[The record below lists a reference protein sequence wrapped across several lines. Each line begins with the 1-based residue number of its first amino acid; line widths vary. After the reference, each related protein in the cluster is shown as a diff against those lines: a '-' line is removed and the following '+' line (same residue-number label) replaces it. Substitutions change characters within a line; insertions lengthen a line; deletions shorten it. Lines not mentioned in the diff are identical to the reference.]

1 MRSDAIKQGRER
13 APHRSL
19 LYACGLSSEEVQRPF
34 VAVAS
39 SFTDVVPGHVG
50 MRDLERHVERGIY
63 AAGGAAFFFGLPA
76 ICDGIAMG
84 HKGMHY
90 SLASR
95 ELIADSIE
103 SMAEGHAFD
112 GLVLL
117 TNCDKITPGMLMAA
131 ARLNIPSIVLTAG
144 PMLAGRYRGTRVSY
158 GETYYAVAQA
168 QKGEIT
174 DEDLAE
180 REYCACPG
188 AGSCQGLYTANTM
201 ACLTEAM
208 GMSLTNVG
216 TSLAVSAEKRRLAYE
231 TGKRIVELI
240 AGDVQPRSIMTAA
253 AFRNAIRVD
262 NALGG
267 STNTVLHLP
276 AIAHE
281 AGVALDLDWFDQIS
295 RVTPHLTDMLP
306 GGTHF
311 MEDLDYAGGVPAV
324 LHVLRD
330 ALESSPTVDGRD
342 ICDIAAQARVR
353 DEEVIRSLD
362 RPYHK
367 EGGIAILRGDL
378 APEGSVVKQS
388 AVSESMR
395 RFRGAA
401 RVFDSEEATTEAILG
416 GRIKPGDVVVV
427 RYEGP
432 RGGPGMREMLYPT
445 SLITG
450 SGLAE
455 SVALLTDGRFSGAT
469 VGLSAGH
476 ISPEAMAGGPIAL
489 VEEGDEI
496 AIDLDAR
503 TIDLSVS
510 KTELARRRK
519 AWRPPQPKVTTGW
532 LARYARLVTSAASGA
547 VLSAE
552 CDAGPRRDAG

>member
-1 MRSDAIKQGRER
+1 MRSDVIKQGAER

-19 LYACGLSSEEVQRPF
+19 LYACGLSREEIERPF

-39 SFTDVVPGHVG
+39 SFADVVPGHVG

-63 AAGGAAFFFGLPA
+63 AGGGAAFFFGLPA

-131 ARLNIPSIVLTAG
+131 ARLNIPAIVLTAG
-144 PMLAGRYRGTRVSY
+144 PMLAGRHRGARVSY
-158 GETYYAVAQA
+158 GETYYAVAQL
-168 QKGEIT
+168 KRGEIS
-174 DEDLAE
+174 EADLAE

-201 ACLTEAM
+201 ACLTETM
-208 GMSLTNVG
+208 GMSLTNCA
-216 TSLAVSAEKRRLAYE
+216 TSLAVSAEKRRLAYG
-231 TGKRIVELI
+231 TGKRIVEMI
-240 AGDVQPRSIMTAA
+240 AEDLRPRSIITPAA
-253 AFRNAIRVD
+253 LRNAIRVD

-267 STNTVLHLP
+267 STNAVLHLP

-281 AGVALDLDWFDQIS
+281 AGVDLELDWFDEIS

-306 GGTHF
+306 GGRHF
-311 MEDLDYAGGVPAV
+311 MEDLDAAGGVPAV

-330 ALESSPTVDGRD
+330 SLEGSATVSGRD
-342 ICDIAAQARVR
+342 IVEVAAQGQVR
-353 DEEVIRSLD
+353 DAEVIRPLD
-362 RPYHK
+362 RPYHG
-367 EGGIAILRGDL
+367 EGGIAILRGNL
-378 APEGSVVKQS
+378 APDGAVVKQS
-388 AVSESMR
+388 AVSQAMR
-395 RFRGAA
+395 RFRGPA

-476 ISPEAMAGGPIAL
+476 VSPEAMAGGPIAL
-489 VEEGDEI
+489 VREGDEI
-496 AIDLDAR
+496 TIDLDAR
-503 TIDLSVS
+503 AIDLLVS
-510 KTELARRRK
+510 EGELEQRRRT
-519 AWRPPQPKVTTGW
+519 WQPPEPKVTSGW

-547 VLSAE
+547 VLRADGE
-552 CDAGPRRDAG
+552 CRGQEGS

>member
-1 MRSDAIKQGRER
+1 MRSDVIKQGRER

-19 LYACGLSSEEVQRPF
+19 LYACGLSREELGRPF

-39 SFTDVVPGHVG
+39 SFSDVVPGHVG
-50 MRDLERHVERGIY
+50 MRDLERHLERGIY

-76 ICDGIAMG
+76 ICDGLAMG

-131 ARLNIPSIVLTAG
+131 ARLNIPAIVLTAG
-144 PMLAGRYRGTRVSY
+144 PMLAGRFRGTRVSY

-174 DEDLAE
+174 DADLEE
-180 REYCACPG
+180 RAYCACPG
-188 AGSCQGLYTANTM
+188 GGSCQGLYTANTM

-208 GMSLTNVG
+208 GMSLTGCG
-216 TSLAVSAEKRRLAYE
+216 TALAVSAEKRRLAYE
-231 TGKRIVELI
+231 TGKRAVELI
-240 AGDVQPRSIMTAA
+240 TRDVRPRSIMTAA

-281 AGVALDLDWFDQIS
+281 AGVGFQLDWFDEIS

-306 GGTHF
+306 GGKYF
-311 MEDLDYAGGVPAV
+311 MEDLDNAGGVPAV

-330 ALESSPTVDGRD
+330 ALASSPSVSGGD
-342 ICDIAAQARVR
+342 ICEIAAQSRVL
-353 DEEVIRSLD
+353 DDEVIRPLD
-362 RPYHK
+362 RPYHQ
-367 EGGIAILRGDL
+367 EGGIAILRGNL

-388 AVSESMR
+388 AVSADMR
-395 RFRGAA
+395 RFRGPA
-401 RVFDSEEATTEAILG
+401 RVFDSEEATTAAILKG
-416 GRIKPGDVVVV
+416 DIKPGDVVVV

-450 SGLAE
+450 AGLGE

-469 VGLSAGH
+469 VGLSVGH
-476 ISPEAMAGGPIAL
+476 ISPEAMAGGPLAL
-489 VEEGDEI
+489 VREGDEI

-503 TIDLSVS
+503 TMDLLVPEA
-510 KTELARRRK
+510 ELQRRRESWQ
-519 AWRPPQPKVTTGW
+519 APEPKVKSGW

-547 VLSAE
+547 VLSA
-552 CDAGPRRDAG
+552 DADGGARRGS

>member
-1 MRSDAIKQGRER
+1 MRSDVIKQGRER

-19 LYACGLSSEEVQRPF
+19 LYACGLTREQVQRPF

-95 ELIADSIE
+95 ELVADSIE

-112 GLVLL
+112 ALVLL

-168 QKGEIT
+168 QKGEIS

-208 GMSLTNVG
+208 GMSLANAG
-216 TSLAVSAEKRRLAYE
+216 TALAVSAEKRRLAYE
-231 TGKRIVELI
+231 TGRRIVEMV
-240 AGDVQPRSIMTAA
+240 AADVKPRAIMTAA
-253 AFRNAIRVD
+253 AFRNAIRAD

-281 AGVALDLDWFDQIS
+281 AGVTLDLDWFDQIS

-311 MEDLDYAGGVPAV
+311 MEDLDYAGGVPAL

-330 ALESSPTVDGRD
+330 SLESNPTADGRD
-342 ICDIAAQARVR
+342 IRDIAAQAQVR
-353 DEEVIRSLD
+353 DPEVIRPVD

-367 EGGIAILRGDL
+367 QGGIAILRGDL

-388 AVSESMR
+388 AVSEGMR
-395 RFRGAA
+395 KFRGRA
-401 RVFDSEEATTEAILG
+401 RVFDSEEATTAAILG

-445 SLITG
+445 SLLRG

-469 VGLSAGH
+469 VGLAAGH

-496 AIDLDAR
+496 EMDLDAR
-503 TIDLSVS
+503 TINLLVS

-519 AWRPPQPKVTTGW
+519 AWQPPTPKVTTGW

-547 VLSAE
+547 VLTAE
-552 CDAGPRRDAG
+552 CDGGGRRDAR

>member
-1 MRSDAIKQGRER
+1 MRSDIIKQGRER

-19 LYACGLSSEEVQRPF
+19 LYACGLSREEMSRPF
-34 VAVAS
+34 IAVAS
-39 SFTDVVPGHVG
+39 SFSDIVPGHVG
-50 MRDLERHVERGIY
+50 MRDLERHIERGIY
-63 AAGGAAFFFGLPA
+63 AAGGAAFFFGVPG
-76 ICDGIAMG
+76 ICDGLAMG

-95 ELIADSIE
+95 ELIADCIE
-103 SMAEGHAFD
+103 SMAQGHAFD

-131 ARLNIPSIVLTAG
+131 ARLDLPAIVLTAG
-144 PMLAGRYRGTRVSY
+144 PMLAGRLRGVRVSY

-208 GMSLTNVG
+208 GMSLPGCG
-216 TSLAVSAEKRRLAYE
+216 TALAVSAEKRRLAYE
-231 TGKRIVELI
+231 TGKRIVRLV
-240 AGDVQPRSIMTAA
+240 AADMRPRSIMTPA

-281 AGVALDLDWFDQIS
+281 AGVDFELDWFDHIS

-306 GGTHF
+306 GGRHF
-311 MEDLDYAGGVPAV
+311 MEDLDAAGGVPGV
-324 LHVLRD
+324 LHVLQD
-330 ALESSPTVDGRD
+330 ALESSPTVNGSG
-342 ICDIAAQARVR
+342 ILEVAAQGRVLDR
-353 DEEVIRSLD
+353 EVIRPLD
-362 RPYHK
+362 RPYH
-367 EGGIAILRGDL
+367 EQGGIAILRGNL

-388 AVSESMR
+388 AVSEAMR
-395 RFRGAA
+395 KFRGPA
-401 RVFDSEEATTEAILG
+401 RVFDSEETATAAILAG
-416 GRIKPGDVVVV
+416 AIKAGDVVVV

-445 SLITG
+445 SLIRG
-450 SGLAE
+450 AGLGE

-476 ISPEAMAGGPIAL
+476 VSPEAMAGGPLAL
-489 VEEGDEI
+489 VREGDQI

-503 TIDLSVS
+503 TIDLAVDES
-510 KTELARRRK
+510 ELQRRR
-519 AWRPPQPKVTTGW
+519 ASWRPPEPKVKTGW
-532 LARYARLVTSAASGA
+532 LARYARLVSSAASGA
-547 VLSAE
+547 VLSADTE
-552 CDAGPRRDAG
+552 GAARRARK

>member
-1 MRSDAIKQGRER
+1 MRSDIIKQGRER

-19 LYACGLSSEEVQRPF
+19 LYACGLSREEIGRPF
-34 VAVAS
+34 IAVAS
-39 SFTDVVPGHVG
+39 SFSDIVPGHVG
-50 MRDLERHVERGIY
+50 MRDLERHIERGIY
-63 AAGGAAFFFGLPA
+63 AAGGAAFFFGVPG
-76 ICDGIAMG
+76 ICDGLAMG

-95 ELIADSIE
+95 ELIADCIE

-117 TNCDKITPGMLMAA
+117 TNCDKITPGCLMAA
-131 ARLNIPSIVLTAG
+131 ARLDLPAIVLTAG
-144 PMLAGRYRGTRVSY
+144 PMLAGGLRGARVSY
-158 GETYYAVAQA
+158 GDTYYAVAKA
-168 QKGEIT
+168 QKGEIS

-180 REYCACPG
+180 QEYCACPG

-201 ACLTEAM
+201 ACLTETM
-208 GMSLTNVG
+208 GMSLPGGG
-216 TSLAVSAEKRRLAYE
+216 TALAVSAEKRRLAYE
-231 TGKRIVELI
+231 TGKRIVGLV
-240 AGDVQPRSIMTAA
+240 AADVRPCSIMTPA

-281 AGVALDLDWFDQIS
+281 AGVDFELDWFDQIS
-295 RVTPHLTDMLP
+295 RVTPHLTDMVP
-306 GGTHF
+306 GGRHF
-311 MEDLDYAGGVPAV
+311 MEDLDTAGGVPGV

-330 ALESSPTVDGRD
+330 ALESSPTVNGSD
-342 ICDIAAQARVR
+342 ILEIAAQGRVL
-353 DEEVIRSLD
+353 DSEVIRPLD
-362 RPYHK
+362 RPYHR
-367 EGGIAILRGDL
+367 EGGIAILRGNL

-388 AVSESMR
+388 AVSEAMR
-395 RFRGAA
+395 TFRGRA
-401 RVFDSEEATTEAILG
+401 RVFDSEEAATAAILAG
-416 GRIKPGDVVVV
+416 TIKAGDVVVV

-445 SLITG
+445 SLIRG
-450 SGLAE
+450 AGLGE

-476 ISPEAMAGGPIAL
+476 ISPEAMAGGPLAL
-489 VEEGDEI
+489 VREGDQI

-503 TIDLSVS
+503 TIDLVVDEA
-510 KTELARRRK
+510 ELRQRRMS
-519 AWRPPQPKVTTGW
+519 WQPPQPKVTTGW
-532 LARYARLVTSAASGA
+532 LARYASMVSSAASGA
-547 VLSAE
+547 VLSA
-552 CDAGPRRDAG
+552 DTGGARGRARK

>member
-1 MRSDAIKQGRER
+1 MRSDVIKQGMER

-19 LYACGLSSEEVQRPF
+19 LYACGLSREEIQRPF

-39 SFTDVVPGHVG
+39 SFTDMVPGHVG

-76 ICDGIAMG
+76 ICDGLAMG

-117 TNCDKITPGMLMAA
+117 TNCDKITPAMLMAA
-131 ARLNIPSIVLTAG
+131 ARLNIPAIVLTAG

-158 GETYYAVAQA
+158 GETYYAVAQV
-168 QKGEIT
+168 QKGEIS
-174 DEDLAE
+174 EQDLSE

-208 GMSLTNVG
+208 GMSLTNSG
-216 TSLAVSAEKRRLAYE
+216 TALAVSAEKRRLAYD
-231 TGKRIVELI
+231 TGKCIVELI
-240 AGDVQPRSIMTAA
+240 AQDLRPRSIMTAA
-253 AFRNAIRVD
+253 ALRNAIRVD

-281 AGVALDLDWFDQIS
+281 AGVNLELDWFDQIS

-306 GGTHF
+306 GGAHF

-330 ALESSPTVDGRD
+330 SLESSPTVGGRD
-342 ICDIAAQARVR
+342 LLEIATQAQVR
-353 DEEVIRSLD
+353 DDEVIRPLD
-362 RPYHK
+362 RPYHQ
-367 EGGIAILRGDL
+367 EGGIAILRGSL

-388 AVSESMR
+388 AVSAEMR
-395 RFRGAA
+395 RFQGPA
-401 RVFDSEEATTEAILG
+401 RVFESEEETTDAILQ
-416 GRIKPGDVVVV
+416 GRINAGDVVVV

-445 SLITG
+445 SLIKG
-450 SGLAE
+450 CGLAE

-476 ISPEAMAGGPIAL
+476 ISPEAMAGGPLAL
-489 VEEGDEI
+489 VREGDRI

-503 TIDLSVS
+503 TIDLLVPGD
-510 KTELARRRK
+510 ELERRRDG
-519 AWRPPQPKVTTGW
+519 WQPPEPKVKGGW

-547 VLSAE
+547 VLTA
-552 CDAGPRRDAG
+552 DDDKGAGRSHQ

>member
-1 MRSDAIKQGRER
+1 MRSDVIKQGRER

-19 LYACGLSSEEVQRPF
+19 LYACGLSREEMGRPF

-39 SFTDVVPGHVG
+39 SFTDIVPGHVG
-50 MRDLERHVERGIY
+50 MRDLERHIERGIY
-63 AAGGAAFFFGLPA
+63 AAGGAAFCFGLPA

-95 ELIADSIE
+95 ELIADSVE

-131 ARLNIPSIVLTAG
+131 ARLDLPAIVLTAG
-144 PMLAGRYRGTRVSY
+144 PMLAGRFRGARVSY

-174 DEDLAE
+174 DADLEE
-180 REYCACPG
+180 RAYCACPG
-188 AGSCQGLYTANTM
+188 GGSCQGLYTANTM

-208 GMSLTNVG
+208 GMSLTHAG
-216 TSLAVSAEKRRLAYE
+216 TALAISAEKRRLAYE

-240 AGDVQPRSIMTAA
+240 AEDLRPRMVMTPA
-253 AFRNAIRVD
+253 AFRNAVRVD

-281 AGVALDLDWFDQIS
+281 AGVDFELDWFDQIS

-306 GGTHF
+306 GGKHF
-311 MEDLDYAGGVPAV
+311 MEDLDHAGGVPAV
-324 LHVLRD
+324 LHVLRE
-330 ALESSPTVDGRD
+330 ALESSPTVNGSDLR
-342 ICDIAAQARVR
+342 DIAAAATVA
-353 DEEVIRSLD
+353 DDEVIRPLD
-362 RPYHK
+362 RPYH
-367 EGGIAILRGDL
+367 EQGGIAILRGNL
-378 APEGSVVKQS
+378 APEGAVVKQS
-388 AVSESMR
+388 AVAAGMR
-395 RFRGAA
+395 KFRGSA
-401 RVFDSEEATTEAILG
+401 RVFDSEGATSAAILKG
-416 GRIKPGDVVVV
+416 DIKPGEVVVV

-450 SGLAE
+450 AGLGE

-476 ISPEAMAGGPIAL
+476 ISPEAMAGGPLAL
-489 VEEGDEI
+489 VQEGDEI

-503 TIDLSVS
+503 TIDLLVAQD
-510 KTELARRRK
+510 EIARRRQ
-519 AWRPPQPKVTTGW
+519 AWRAPEPKVKRGW

-547 VLSAE
+547 VLSADG
-552 CDAGPRRDAG
+552 DAGRGA

>member
-1 MRSDAIKQGRER
+1 MRSDLVKRGPARMPAR
-13 APHRSL
+13 AL
-19 LYACGLSSEEVQRPF
+19 LRATGLTDRHLEKPF
-34 VAVAS
+34 IGLCS
-39 SFTDVVPGHVG
+39 SFTDLVPGHIG
-50 MRDLERHVERGIY
+50 MRELERDIERGIH
-63 AAGGAAFFFGLPA
+63 AGGGVCFIFGVPG

-84 HKGMHY
+84 HVGMHY
-90 SLASR
+90 SLPSR
-95 ELIADSIE
+95 ELIADMVESI
-103 SMAEGHAFD
+103 AEAHQLD

-131 ARLNIPSIVLTAG
+131 ARLDIPSIVLTAG
-144 PMLAGRYRGTRVSY
+144 PMLAGRYRGGRVSY
-158 GETYYAVAQA
+158 GETYYAVAQLR
-168 QKGEIT
+168 KGEIS
-174 DEDLAE
+174 EQDLYE

-208 GMSLTNVG
+208 GMSLANSG
-216 TSLAVSAEKRRLAYE
+216 TALAVSAEKRRLAYE
-231 TGKRIVELI
+231 TGKRIVELV
-240 AGDVQPRSIMTAA
+240 AQDVRPRSIITAA
-253 AFRNAIRVD
+253 ALRNAIRVD

-281 AGVALDLDWFDQIS
+281 AGVDFELDWFDQIS
-295 RVTPHLTDMLP
+295 RVTPHLTNMLP
-306 GGTHF
+306 GGTDF

-324 LHVLRD
+324 LHVLHD
-330 ALESSPTVDGRD
+330 SLESSTTVLGRD
-342 ICDIAAQARVR
+342 IRDIAAQAQVR
-353 DEEVIRSLD
+353 DAEVIRPLD

-367 EGGIAILRGDL
+367 EGGIAILRGNL

-388 AVSESMR
+388 AVSEAMR
-395 RFRGAA
+395 QFRGPA
-401 RVFDSEEATTEAILG
+401 RVFDSEEATTEAILA
-416 GRIKPGDVVVV
+416 GRINAGDVVVV

-450 SGLAE
+450 SGLAD

-476 ISPEAMAGGPIAL
+476 VSPEAMAGGPIAL

-503 TIDLSVS
+503 TIDLLVPL
-510 KTELARRRK
+510 TELKRRRK
-519 AWRPPQPKVTTGW
+519 SWQPPEPKVKTGW

-552 CDAGPRRDAG
+552 GDAGARRGG

>member
-1 MRSDAIKQGRER
+1 MRSDVIKKGMER

-19 LYACGLSSEEVQRPF
+19 LYACGLSGEEMQRPF

-39 SFTDVVPGHVG
+39 SFTDIVPGHVG
-50 MRDLERHVERGIY
+50 MRDLERHIERGIY

-131 ARLNIPSIVLTAG
+131 ARLDIPSIVLTAG
-144 PMLAGRYRGTRVSY
+144 PMLAGRYRGGRVSY
-158 GETYYAVAQA
+158 GETYYAVAQLR
-168 QKGEIT
+168 KGEIS
-174 DEDLAE
+174 EQDLYE

-208 GMSLTNVG
+208 GMSLANSG
-216 TSLAVSAEKRRLAYE
+216 TALAVSAEKRRLAYE
-231 TGKRIVELI
+231 TGKRIVELV
-240 AGDVQPRSIMTAA
+240 AQDVRPRSIITAA
-253 AFRNAIRVD
+253 ALRNAIRVD

-281 AGVALDLDWFDQIS
+281 AGVDFELDWFDQIS
-295 RVTPHLTDMLP
+295 RVTPHLTNMLP
-306 GGTHF
+306 GGTDF

-324 LHVLRD
+324 LHVLHD
-330 ALESSPTVDGRD
+330 SLESSTTVLGRD
-342 ICDIAAQARVR
+342 IRDIAAQAQVR
-353 DEEVIRSLD
+353 DAEVIRPLD

-367 EGGIAILRGDL
+367 EGGIAILRGNL

-388 AVSESMR
+388 AVSEAMR
-395 RFRGAA
+395 QFRGPA
-401 RVFDSEEATTEAILG
+401 RVFDSEEATTEAILA
-416 GRIKPGDVVVV
+416 GRINAGDVVVV

-450 SGLAE
+450 SGLAD

-476 ISPEAMAGGPIAL
+476 VSPEAMAGGPIAL

-503 TIDLSVS
+503 TIDLLVPL
-510 KTELARRRK
+510 TELKRRRK
-519 AWRPPQPKVTTGW
+519 SWQPPEPKVKTGW

-552 CDAGPRRDAG
+552 GDAGARRGG

>member
-1 MRSDAIKQGRER
+1 MRSDVIKKGMER

-19 LYACGLSSEEVQRPF
+19 LYACGLSEEEMQRPF

-39 SFTDVVPGHVG
+39 SFTDIVPGHVG
-50 MRDLERHVERGIY
+50 MRDLERHIERGIY

-144 PMLAGRYRGTRVSY
+144 PMLAGRYRGARVSY
-158 GETYYAVAQA
+158 GETYYAVAQLR
-168 QKGEIT
+168 KGEIS
-174 DEDLAE
+174 EQDLYE

-208 GMSLTNVG
+208 GMSLTNSG

-231 TGKRIVELI
+231 TGRRIVELI
-240 AGDVQPRSIMTAA
+240 ANDVRPRSIITAA
-253 AFRNAIRVD
+253 ALRNAIRLD

-267 STNTVLHLP
+267 STNTVLHLS

-281 AGVALDLDWFDQIS
+281 AGVDFELDWFDQIS
-295 RVTPHLTDMLP
+295 RITPHLTNLLP
-306 GGTHF
+306 GGADF

-324 LHVLRD
+324 LHVLHD
-330 ALESSPTVDGRD
+330 ALESGATVSGRD
-342 ICDIAAQARVR
+342 IRDIASEGQVR
-353 DEEVIRSLD
+353 DAEVIRPLA
-362 RPYHK
+362 RPYHE
-367 EGGIAILRGDL
+367 EGGIAILRGNL
-378 APEGSVVKQS
+378 APDGSVVKQS
-388 AVSESMR
+388 AVSDSMR
-395 RFRGAA
+395 QFRGPA
-401 RVFDSEEATTEAILG
+401 RVFDSEDATTEAILG
-416 GRIKPGDVVVV
+416 GRIKAGDVVVV

-450 SGLAE
+450 SGLAD

-476 ISPEAMAGGPIAL
+476 VSPEAMAGGPIAL

-503 TIDLSVS
+503 TIDLLVPQ
-510 KTELARRRK
+510 TELRRRRK
-519 AWRPPQPKVTTGW
+519 SWQRPEPKVKTGW

-547 VLSAE
+547 VLSVDA
-552 CDAGPRRDAG
+552 DAGARRAG

>member
-1 MRSDAIKQGRER
+1 MRSDIIKQGIER

-19 LYACGLSSEEVQRPF
+19 LYACGLSAEEMQRPF

-39 SFTDVVPGHVG
+39 SFTDIVPGHVG
-50 MRDLERHVERGIY
+50 MRDLERHIERGIY

-131 ARLNIPSIVLTAG
+131 ARLNIPAIVLTAG
-144 PMLAGRYRGTRVSY
+144 PMLAGRYRGSRVSY
-158 GETYYAVAQA
+158 GETYYAVAQLR
-168 QKGEIT
+168 KGEIS
-174 DEDLAE
+174 EQDLYE

-208 GMSLTNVG
+208 GMSLTNSG

-231 TGKRIVELI
+231 TGKRIVGLI
-240 AGDVQPRSIMTAA
+240 AKDVRPRSIITAA
-253 AFRNAIRVD
+253 ALRNAIRLD
-262 NALGG
+262 NTLGG

-281 AGVALDLDWFDQIS
+281 AGVDFELDWFDQIS
-295 RVTPHLTDMLP
+295 RVTPHLTNMLP
-306 GGTHF
+306 GGTDF

-324 LHVLRD
+324 LHALRD
-330 ALESSPTVDGRD
+330 ALESSGTVGGRD
-342 ICDIAAQARVR
+342 IREIAAEAQVR
-353 DEEVIRSLD
+353 DAEVIRPLD

-367 EGGIAILRGDL
+367 EGGIAILRGNL
-378 APEGSVVKQS
+378 APDGSVVKQS
-388 AVSESMR
+388 AVSEVMR
-395 RFRGAA
+395 RFRGRA
-401 RVFDSEEATTEAILG
+401 RVFDSEEATTEAILA
-416 GRIKPGDVVVV
+416 GRIKAGDVVVV

-450 SGLAE
+450 SGLAD

-489 VEEGDEI
+489 VQEGDEI
-496 AIDLDAR
+496 AVDLDAR
-503 TIDLSVS
+503 TIDLLVS
-510 KTELARRRK
+510 QAELKRRRK
-519 AWRPPQPKVTTGW
+519 SWQPPEPKVKTGW

-547 VLSAE
+547 VLSVDA
-552 CDAGPRRDAG
+552 DAGARRAG

>member
-1 MRSDAIKQGRER
+1 MRSDVIKKGMER

-34 VAVAS
+34 IAVAS

-50 MRDLERHVERGIY
+50 MRDLERHIERGIY

-131 ARLNIPSIVLTAG
+131 ARIDIPSIVLTAG

-158 GETYYAVAQA
+158 GETYYAVAQR
-168 QKGEIT
+168 QKGQIT
-174 DEDLAE
+174 DADLAE
-180 REYCACPG
+180 REACACPG

-208 GMSLTNVG
+208 GMSLTNSG
-216 TSLAVSAEKRRLAYE
+216 TALAVSAEKRRLAYE
-231 TGKRIVELI
+231 TGKRIVEMI
-240 AGDVQPRSIMTAA
+240 AQDVKPRSIMTPA

-281 AGVALDLDWFDQIS
+281 AGIEFSLDWFDEIS
-295 RVTPHLTDMLP
+295 RVTPHLTNMLP
-306 GGTHF
+306 GGTYF
-311 MEDLDYAGGVPAV
+311 MEDLDAAGGVPAV
-324 LHVLRD
+324 LHVLRE
-330 ALESSPTVDGRD
+330 ALEGSPTVVGHD
-342 ICDIAAQARVR
+342 IRDIAAEAQVR
-353 DEEVIRSLD
+353 DAEVVRPLD
-362 RPYHK
+362 RPFHK
-367 EGGIAILRGDL
+367 EGGIAILRGNL
-378 APEGSVVKQS
+378 APEGSVIKQS
-388 AVSESMR
+388 AVSAGMR
-395 RFRGAA
+395 KFRGPA
-401 RVFDSEEATTEAILG
+401 RVFDSEEETTAAILG
-416 GRIKPGDVVVV
+416 GKIKAGDVVVV

-450 SGLAE
+450 SGLAD

-489 VEEGDEI
+489 VREGDEI
-496 AIDLDAR
+496 AIDLDER
-503 TIDLSVS
+503 RIDLLVAE
-510 KTELARRRK
+510 TELAKRR
-519 AWRPPQPKVTTGW
+519 ASWQAPEPKVKGGW

-547 VLSAE
+547 VLTA
-552 CDAGPRRDAG
+552 DADCRPGRNEA

>member
-1 MRSDAIKQGRER
+1 MRSDVIKQGMER

-19 LYACGLSSEEVQRPF
+19 LYACGLSREEIERPF

-39 SFTDVVPGHVG
+39 SVTDIVPGHVG
-50 MRDLERHVERGIY
+50 MRDLERHIERGIY
-63 AAGGAAFFFGLPA
+63 AGGGAAFFFGLPA

-103 SMAEGHAFD
+103 SMAEAHAFD

-131 ARLNIPSIVLTAG
+131 ARVNIPAIVLTAG
-144 PMLAGRYRGTRVSY
+144 PMLAGRYRGARVSY
-158 GETYYAVAQA
+158 GETYYAVAQL
-168 QKGEIT
+168 QKGEISQA
-174 DEDLAE
+174 DLDE

-208 GMSLTNVG
+208 GMSVTNCA
-216 TSLAVSAEKRRLAYE
+216 TALAVSAEKRRLAYA
-231 TGKRIVELI
+231 TGKRIVEMI
-240 AGDVQPRSIMTAA
+240 AGDLRPRSIMTSAA
-253 AFRNAIRVD
+253 LRNAIRVD

-281 AGVALDLDWFDQIS
+281 AGVGFELDWFDEIS

-306 GGTHF
+306 GGRHF
-311 MEDLDYAGGVPAV
+311 MEDLDSAGGVPAV
-324 LHVLRD
+324 LHVLSGS
-330 ALESSPTVDGRD
+330 LESSPTVNGGD
-342 ICDIAAQARVR
+342 ILEVAARGQVR
-353 DEEVIRSLD
+353 DAEVIRPLD

-367 EGGIAILRGDL
+367 EGGIAILRGNL

-388 AVSESMR
+388 AVSEAMR
-395 RFRGAA
+395 QFRGPA
-401 RVFDSEEATTEAILG
+401 RVFDSEETATEAILG

-445 SLITG
+445 SLIKG

-476 ISPEAMAGGPIAL
+476 VSPEAMAGGPIAL
-489 VEEGDEI
+489 VREGDEI
-496 AIDLDAR
+496 VIDLDAR
-503 TIDLSVS
+503 RIDLLVS
-510 KTELARRRK
+510 EGELEQRRRS
-519 AWRPPQPKVTTGW
+519 WQPPQPKVKSGW
-532 LARYARLVTSAASGA
+532 LARYAGLVTSAASGA
-547 VLSAE
+547 VLIANGE
-552 CDAGPRRDAG
+552 CRGKEGS

>member
-1 MRSDAIKQGRER
+1 MRSDVIKKGMER

-19 LYACGLSSEEVQRPF
+19 LYACGLTREEMDRPF
-34 VAVAS
+34 VGVAT
-39 SFTDVVPGHVG
+39 SFTDVVPGHVA

-63 AAGGAAFFFGLPA
+63 AGGGAAFFFGLPA

-95 ELIADSIE
+95 ELIADSVE

-144 PMLAGRYRGTRVSY
+144 PMLAGRYRGDRVSY
-158 GETYYAVAQA
+158 GETYYAVAQLK
-168 QKGEIT
+168 KGEIA
-174 DEDLAE
+174 EGDLAE

-208 GMSLTNVG
+208 GMSLTDCG
-216 TSLAVSAEKRRLAYE
+216 TALAVSAEKRRLAYE
-231 TGKRIVELI
+231 TGKRAVELI
-240 AGDVQPRSIMTAA
+240 AGNVTPRSIMTAA
-253 AFRNAIRVD
+253 ALRNAIRVD

-281 AGVALDLDWFDQIS
+281 AGIDFDLDWFDRIS
-295 RVTPHLTDMLP
+295 RETPHVTDMLP
-306 GGTHF
+306 GGKHF
-311 MEDLDYAGGVPAV
+311 MEDLDDAGGVAAV
-324 LHVLRD
+324 LHVLRES
-330 ALESSPTVDGRD
+330 LEANPTVGGKD
-342 ICDIAAQARVR
+342 IVAVAEHAQVR
-353 DEEVIRSLD
+353 DEEVIRPLD
-362 RPYHK
+362 RPYHAQ
-367 EGGIAILRGDL
+367 GGMAILRGNL

-388 AVSESMR
+388 AVSDKMR
-395 RFRGAA
+395 KFRGPA
-401 RVFDSEEATTEAILG
+401 RVFDSEEATTEAILEG
-416 GRIKPGDVVVV
+416 KINPGDVVVV

-450 SGLAE
+450 AGMGE

-469 VGLSAGH
+469 IGLSAGH
-476 ISPEAMAGGPIAL
+476 VSPEAMSGGPIA
-489 VEEGDEI
+489 VVQEGDEI

-503 TIDLSVS
+503 TIDLLVA
-510 KTELARRRK
+510 EDEMERRRK
-519 AWRPPQPKVTTGW
+519 SWRPPEPKVGTGW

-552 CDAGPRRDAG
+552 GEAPRGGSNQ

>member
-1 MRSDAIKQGRER
+1 MRSDVIKKGMER

-19 LYACGLSSEEVQRPF
+19 LYACGLSGEEMQRPF

-39 SFTDVVPGHVG
+39 SFTDIVPGHVG
-50 MRDLERHVERGIY
+50 MRDLERHIERGIY

-131 ARLNIPSIVLTAG
+131 ARLDIPSIVLTAG
-144 PMLAGRYRGTRVSY
+144 PMLAGRYRGGRVSY
-158 GETYYAVAQA
+158 GETYYAVAQL
-168 QKGEIT
+168 QKGEIS
-174 DEDLAE
+174 EQDLYE

-208 GMSLTNVG
+208 GMSLANSG
-216 TSLAVSAEKRRLAYE
+216 TALAVSAEKRRLAYE
-231 TGKRIVELI
+231 TGKRIVGLI
-240 AGDVQPRSIMTAA
+240 AQDVRPRSIITAA
-253 AFRNAIRVD
+253 ALRNAIRVD

-276 AIAHE
+276 AIARE
-281 AGVALDLDWFDQIS
+281 AGVDFELDWFDQIS
-295 RVTPHLTDMLP
+295 RVTPHLTNMLP
-306 GGTHF
+306 GGTDF

-324 LHVLRD
+324 LHVLHD
-330 ALESSPTVDGRD
+330 SLESSTTVLGRD
-342 ICDIAAQARVR
+342 IRDIAAQAQVR
-353 DEEVIRSLD
+353 DAEVIRPLD

-367 EGGIAILRGDL
+367 EGGIAILRGNL
-378 APEGSVVKQS
+378 APDGSVVKQS
-388 AVSESMR
+388 AVSEAMR
-395 RFRGAA
+395 QFRGPA
-401 RVFDSEEATTEAILG
+401 RVFDSEEATTEAILA
-416 GRIKPGDVVVV
+416 GRIKAGDVVVV

-445 SLITG
+445 SLIKG
-450 SGLAE
+450 SGLAD

-476 ISPEAMAGGPIAL
+476 VSPEAMAGGPIAL

-503 TIDLSVS
+503 TIDLLVPQI
-510 KTELARRRK
+510 ELKRRRK
-519 AWRPPQPKVTTGW
+519 SWQPPEPKVKTGW

-547 VLSAE
+547 VLSA
-552 CDAGPRRDAG
+552 DGDVGARRGV

>member
-1 MRSDAIKQGRER
+1 MRSDVVKQGMER

-19 LYACGLSSEEVQRPF
+19 LYACGLSREEIGRPF

-39 SFTDVVPGHVG
+39 SFSDAVPGHIG
-50 MRDLERHVERGIY
+50 MRDLERHLERGIY
-63 AAGGAAFFFGLPA
+63 AGGGAAFCFGLPA
-76 ICDGIAMG
+76 ICDGLAMG
-84 HKGMHY
+84 HRGMHY

-103 SMAEGHAFD
+103 SMAEAHAFD

-131 ARLNIPSIVLTAG
+131 ARVNIPAIVLTAG
-144 PMLAGRYRGTRVSY
+144 PMLAGRYRGARVSY
-158 GETYYAVAQA
+158 GETYYAVAQR

-174 DEDLAE
+174 DEDLTE

-208 GMSLTNVG
+208 GMSLTGVG
-216 TSLAVSAEKRRLAYE
+216 TALAVSAEKRRLAYE
-231 TGKRIVELI
+231 TGKRIVGMI
-240 AGDVQPRSIMTAA
+240 AEDLRPGSIITPAGL
-253 AFRNAIRVD
+253 RNAIRVD

-281 AGVALDLDWFDQIS
+281 AGLSFNLDWFDEIS
-295 RVTPHLTDMLP
+295 RVTPHLTNLLP
-306 GGTHF
+306 GGTDF

-324 LHVLRD
+324 LNVLR
-330 ALESSPTVDGRD
+330 ASLESNPTVTGRD
-342 ICDIAAQARVR
+342 ITAIAAEGRVLN
-353 DEEVIRSLD
+353 DETIRPLD
-362 RPYHK
+362 RPYHAQ
-367 EGGIAILRGDL
+367 GGIAILRGNL

-388 AVSESMR
+388 AVSEGMR
-395 RFRGAA
+395 RFRGPA
-401 RVFDSEEATTEAILG
+401 RVFDSEEAATEAILG
-416 GRIKPGDVVVV
+416 GRIKPGDVVVI

-445 SLITG
+445 SLIHG
-450 SGLAE
+450 SGLAD

-476 ISPEAMAGGPIAL
+476 VSPEAMAGGPIAL
-489 VEEGDEI
+489 VNEGDEI
-496 AIDLDAR
+496 EMDLDERRIDLLVPAD
-503 TIDLSVS
+503 
-510 KTELARRRK
+510 ELARRR
-519 AWRPPQPKVTTGW
+519 ANWRPPAPKVNTGW
-532 LARYARLVTSAASGA
+532 LARYARMVTSAATGA
-547 VLSAE
+547 VLTADDG
-552 CDAGPRRDAG
+552 CDAKEGS